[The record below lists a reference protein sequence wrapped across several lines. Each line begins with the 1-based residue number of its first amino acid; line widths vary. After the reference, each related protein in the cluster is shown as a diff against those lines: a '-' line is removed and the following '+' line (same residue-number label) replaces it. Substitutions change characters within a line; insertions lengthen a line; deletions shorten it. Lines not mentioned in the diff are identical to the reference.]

1 MSRVRVPDGDRTP
14 SLEELIQIAIDAN
27 LIEVNTSMPGRIVN
41 YDSAKQTATV
51 QPLFRRVLADNT
63 QIDLPQIANVPVQFP
78 RSGNA
83 YIHFPLAD
91 GDPCFLIF
99 SQRSLDTW
107 QQSGDLVDPAD
118 DRRFDLTDC
127 VAIPGVS
134 SAANPIQVADPEGF
148 VIEIG
153 DGQQIIKPDGKFSLS
168 NGTDEIVDLL
178 VQLADALVNAQTLT
192 AIGPQPFIG
201 TTVTLLNQIKSKL
214 EGFKV

>member
-134 SAANPIQVADPEGF
+134 SEANPIEVADPEGF

-153 DGQQIIKPDGKFSLS
+153 NGQQIIKPDGKFSLS